1 MLEGAIKLLTA
12 EQMRAMDSYAIDT
25 VGIPGLVLMEN
36 AGRAVVDAIEEHF
49 DTDEPLRVAIFCG
62 KGNNGGD
69 GFVVARHLEQRGH
82 SAVVFLLAGLEDLK
96 GDARTNAD
104 IARAIGLDI
113 REAPDAE
120 SVANLDFDPRD
131 FDLAVDAIFGTGLTS
146 AVGGHYLGAIDLIN
160 GSGLPVVAVDLP
172 SGVDADRGPLI
183 GPAVEADLSVT
194 FAYPK
199 IAHVMPPAERLAG
212 DVVVT
217 DISIPAV
224 AETSD
229 LNTYLLTKDAVAPLL
244 QPREADSHKGTYGHL
259 FAVAGGL
266 GKAGAAAMIGKSAL
280 LAGAGLVTV
289 GVPISITGILET
301 ASLETMT
308 APLSQAEGGVLAADA
323 LDTIMQLLGDKTA
336 LAFGSGTGVAEETVK
351 LFHGLVESVLLPMII
366 DADGVNAFAGEA
378 EKLRS
383 DNAEIII
390 TPHPGEMARLLG
402 VETSDVQ
409 ADRIGVARKL
419 ATDNGIIVVLKGYR
433 TVVAEPGGAVYVNMS
448 GNPGMATAG
457 SGDVLTG
464 MIAGLAA
471 QRDIS
476 PLEAALL
483 GVFAHGLAGDIAAD
497 ALGETSLIAGDIMDA
512 IPAAFAELA
521 DAVQSPVGFGQT

>member
-1 MLEGAIKLLTA
+1 M
-12 EQMRAMDSYAIDT
+12 
-25 VGIPGLVLMEN
+25 
-36 AGRAVVDAIEEHF
+36 
-49 DTDEPLRVAIFCG
+49 
-62 KGNNGGD
+62 
-69 GFVVARHLEQRGH
+69 
-82 SAVVFLLAGLEDLK
+82 
-96 GDARTNAD
+96 
-104 IARAIGLDI
+104 
-113 REAPDAE
+113 
-120 SVANLDFDPRD
+120 
-131 FDLAVDAIFGTGLTS
+131 
-146 AVGGHYLGAIDLIN
+146 IN